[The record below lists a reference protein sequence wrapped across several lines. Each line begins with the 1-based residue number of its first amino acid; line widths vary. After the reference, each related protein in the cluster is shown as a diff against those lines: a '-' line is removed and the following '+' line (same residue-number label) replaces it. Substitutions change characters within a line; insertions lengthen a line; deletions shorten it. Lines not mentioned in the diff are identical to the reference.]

1 MLEQQM
7 NDSEG
12 DDFVDVDS
20 DSDSDMEIA
29 PREANNQP
37 SKKNASKLAAKQHE
51 RELLEKMRQAYAQ
64 NSDPVDLEEDEA
76 YCEACNLKIRGD
88 MNISVLEWK
97 ESKSRHIS
105 RLRVICLV

>member
-1 MLEQQM
+1 M

-12 DDFVDVDS
+12 DGFVDVDS
-20 DSDSDMEIA
+20 DSDSDSEV
-29 PREANNQP
+29 EDNETANKP
-37 SKKNASKLAAKQHE
+37 SKINASKIAAKQRE

-76 YCEACNLKIRGD
+76 YCEACNLRIRGD

-97 ESKSRHIS
+97 GVNGRHIS
-105 RLRVICLV
+105 RLQVICLV

>member
-1 MLEQQM
+1 MLWFEYDSIVAIEERIRLLEQQM

-20 DSDSDMEIA
+20 DSDSDSDMEIT
-29 PREANNQP
+29 PKETGNQP
-37 SKKNASKLAAKQHE
+37 SKKNASKIAAKQHE
-51 RELLEKMRQAYAQ
+51 RELLEKMRQAYAE

-88 MNISVLEWK
+88 MNISV
-97 ESKSRHIS
+97 
-105 RLRVICLV
+105 

>member
-1 MLEQQM
+1 M

-64 NSDPVDLEEDEA
+64 NSDPVDLEEDE
-76 YCEACNLKIRGD
+76 E
-88 MNISVLEWK
+88 LE
-97 ESKSRHIS
+97 ED
-105 RLRVICLV
+105 LEMEEEFEEGADL